1 MIQILCYDVAAE
13 QVVEE
18 VSETVW
24 LAPTMK
30 TKPKAQVIEEG
41 QDVHFECT
49 ITGKPQP
56 EVCSPLSYSA

>member
-1 MIQILCYDVAAE
+1 MCLYDVVAE

-56 EVCSPLSYSA
+56 EVSHN